1 MFLNEGIYMNKEI
14 IKFLRESYNMT
25 QRDFARIVNCSYAL
39 IALVEI
45 GKRNVTKNLEG
56 KIIDA
61 FDLDEQQVQSIA
73 SIVAELSKNVP
84 PMC

>member
-1 MFLNEGIYMNKEI
+1 MNKEI